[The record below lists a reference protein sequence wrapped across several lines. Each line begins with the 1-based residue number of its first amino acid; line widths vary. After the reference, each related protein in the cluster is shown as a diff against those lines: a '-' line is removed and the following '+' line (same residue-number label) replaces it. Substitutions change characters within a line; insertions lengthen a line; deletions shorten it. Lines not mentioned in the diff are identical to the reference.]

1 MLYSTYVNINTIDK
15 VKKFNVLTND
25 FNEDLFLESDN
36 LVVDAKSILGVF
48 SLNLMKKLKF
58 SIMTSNESRFIDLK
72 RKFDEFVVE

>member
-25 FNEDLFLESDN
+25 FNEDLFLESDHI
-36 LVVDAKSILGVF
+36 VVDAKSILGVF

-58 SIMTSNESRFIDLK
+58 SIMTNNESRFSDLK
-72 RKFDEFVVE
+72 RKFEEFVVE